1 MRAALLALAL
11 ALRPAAFRH
20 GGRVVRAPPSPF
32 SGTAALQPFAALRNN
47 TLWPGAQ
54 IAEVAHPAAISVRL
68 HATSPVPAAVSC
80 VVDGRAVL
88 RASARGAGEW
98 RCDLSFL
105 SFAGLHS
112 VAMYASGAGGTN
124 PSLLGGEPT
133 LFSVLA
139 PQGGGAAA
147 ARAQLARSEAAL
159 RASTPG
165 STGVLGV
172 YTTTYQQILSQKY
185 QNVSRDFGVL
195 NSMEDILR
203 NGSAY
208 LADSIARYLPNG
220 TIFSGMLSQIPALG
234 PYCFYR
240 KRASE
245 PVGAIADCPE
255 ASHVLN
261 AHADELSS
269 AGFEFIAPDATNW
282 DADPTV
288 WSNGGDVNQLRPFE
302 VLAEEWANARLAGR
316 ATPQLSIFGQVN
328 IANHT
333 NGGGGADVMWEWYLR
348 EIFNNATLLDLDLVY
363 RLRDSPRVPGLDKV
377 YIIADE
383 INDYSLMK
391 AIQKNN
397 GSYDIVTP
405 LMWNSPYPNGGYERN
420 GFLAYVS
427 PCLGG
432 GVDAAGKIFY
442 PTTPIDLDVPCAHK
456 KTNHSIV
463 GASWTISTGLAF
475 NVRHGRARA
484 RASCAQSRPL
494 TPLPPRLP
502 RPPCSQSPLPTC
514 ATMACTSRSSSGT
527 FSPTPT
533 PRTSSLRPPGQN
545 LRLGPTQ

>member
-1 MRAALLALAL
+1 MLRAALLASALAL

-20 GGRVVRAPPSPF
+20 WGRVVRAPPSPF
-32 SGTAALQPFAALRNN
+32 TGAAALLPTAAQRNN
-47 TLWPGAQ
+47 TLWPGSP
-54 IAEVAHPAAISVRL
+54 ISEVAHPAAISARL
-68 HATSPVPAAVSC
+68 HAASPLPAAVLC
-80 VVDGRAVL
+80 VVNGRAVL
-88 RASARGAGEW
+88 RAEARGAGEW

-105 SFAGLHS
+105 SFGGLHS
-112 VAMYASGAGGTN
+112 VAMYASGAGGAS
-124 PSLLGGEPT
+124 PALLGGEPT
-133 LFSVLA
+133 LFTVLA
-139 PQGGGAAA
+139 PHGGGAAA

-159 RASTPG
+159 RAATPG

-172 YTTTYQQILSQKY
+172 YTTTYQQILSQQY

-203 NGSAY
+203 NESAY

-255 ASHVLN
+255 ASRVLN

-269 AGFEFIAPDATNW
+269 AGFEFVAPDATNW

-316 ATPQLSIFGQVN
+316 ATPQVSIFDQVN
-328 IANHT
+328 TANHT
-333 NGGGGADVMWEWYLR
+333 NGGGGADVLWEWYLR

-377 YIIADE
+377 YIVADE
-383 INDYSLMK
+383 VNDYSLMK

-405 LMWNSPYPNGGYERN
+405 LMWNSPHPNGGYERN

-427 PCLGG
+427 PCLG
-432 GVDAAGKIFY
+432 VDAAGANFY

-475 NVRHGRARA
+475 NVRRGRARFF
-484 RASCAQSRPL
+484 
-494 TPLPPRLP
+494 T
-502 RPPCSQSPLPTC
+502 
-514 ATMACTSRSSSGT
+514 
-527 FSPTPT
+527 
-533 PRTSSLRPPGQN
+533 RTSTPSPAPPPPLCAVRAHCQHALEWPAPQEAVLGHFCRPQPH
-545 LRLGPTQ
+545 